1 MGEAAI
7 STLVADVLGKLT
19 SELIKEFD
27 LLWGFKNDASSL
39 KDDFDQIQAVLQDAE
54 EKHNKEEAV
63 KLWLQRLRSASLEVE
78 NVLDEIS
85 TEALLQRLHKQRGI
99 KYRVRAFFSSDHN
112 QFVFRAR
119 IVQKDRAM
127 RSKLDAIASKRFE
140 LKLTPSSD
148 ISHVDA
154 DVVGEMPGRETSS
167 LIHDSST
174 IFGRDKEIEKV
185 IEMICDKDI
194 GKPENGEI
202 RVYGIWGMG
211 GVGKSTLAQLVY
223 NHRRVIQ
230 YFLDLKCWV
239 YVFEKFQVQE
249 IIKGIIES
257 IDEYECKFARLDM
270 LQKSLLNKLRGKK
283 FLVALDDVWIKEDEK
298 VKWDELSKTLSCG
311 AEESI
316 VVTTTRSQA
325 TSRMMAK
332 VLTLQHEVGCLSEG
346 DRGYYSRSLH
356 LHKEEWGMI

>member
-27 LLWGFKNDASSL
+27 LLWGFKNETSNL

-54 EKHNKEEAV
+54 EKHSKEEAV
-63 KLWLQRLRSASLEVE
+63 SLRSASLEVE

-85 TEALLQRLHKQRGI
+85 AEALLQRLHKQRGI

-119 IVQKDRAM
+119 IAHKVKAM
-127 RSKLDAIASKRFE
+127 RRKLDAIASKRFE

-148 ISHVDA
+148 ISHVDG
-154 DVVGEMPGRETSS
+154 DVVGEMPCRETRSF
-167 LIHDSST
+167 IHDSST
-174 IFGRDKEIEKV
+174 IFGRDKEIKKV
-185 IEMICDKDI
+185 IETICDNNI

-211 GVGKSTLAQLVY
+211 GVGKTTLAQLVY

-230 YFLDLKCWV
+230 YFDLKCWV
-239 YVFEKFQVQE
+239 YVSEKFQVQE

-257 IDEYECKFARLDM
+257 IYECECKLTRLDV
-270 LQKSLLNKLRGKK
+270 LQESLQNKLRGKK
-283 FLVALDDVWIKEDEK
+283 FLVVLDDVWIEDDEK
-298 VKWDELSKTLSCG
+298 AKWDELSKTLSCG
-311 AEESI
+311 
-316 VVTTTRSQA
+316 QK
-325 TSRMMAK
+325 K
-332 VLTLQHEVGCLSEG
+332 VLL
-346 DRGYYSRSLH
+346 
-356 LHKEEWGMI
+356 

>member
-19 SELIKEFD
+19 SELIEEFD
-27 LLWGFKNDASSL
+27 LLWGFKNVTSSL

-54 EKHNKEEAV
+54 EKHSKEEAV
-63 KLWLQRLRSASLEVE
+63 KLWLRRLRSAYLEVE

-99 KYRVRAFFSSDHN
+99 KYRVRAFFSFDHN
-112 QFVFRAR
+112 QFVFHAR
-119 IVQKDRAM
+119 IAHKVK
-127 RSKLDAIASKRFE
+127 AIASKRFE

-167 LIHDSST
+167 LIHASST

-211 GVGKSTLAQLVY
+211 GVGKTTLAQLVY

-230 YFLDLKCWV
+230 YFDLKC
-239 YVFEKFQVQE
+239 
-249 IIKGIIES
+249 
-257 IDEYECKFARLDM
+257 
-270 LQKSLLNKLRGKK
+270 
-283 FLVALDDVWIKEDEK
+283 
-298 VKWDELSKTLSCG
+298 
-311 AEESI
+311 
-316 VVTTTRSQA
+316 
-325 TSRMMAK
+325 
-332 VLTLQHEVGCLSEG
+332 
-346 DRGYYSRSLH
+346 
-356 LHKEEWGMI
+356 